1 MKGGSLGVKALV
13 RSLVLL
19 GLISGLGFVAVK
31 MRGKPA
37 ADTAPDPPHQP
48 IPDGKLY
55 FEQTIREVAVAAD
68 ATHAVV
74 DFPFENRTGKALTIS
89 RVEKNCTCAE
99 MQISDGK
106 LRYAPG
112 EKGVIRAR
120 YELGNFIGIVDKPFM
135 LWLEGDPE
143 AKPSHTLTAR
153 LIIPVLVE
161 LSEKTLKW
169 VVGGPPSPAKI
180 DIRTTSQPIRMLTAS
195 STSEAVQVE
204 LKPVTDGRHYELWV
218 TPVDI
223 QNPSLALIRIET
235 DSSIPR
241 WKMLQ
246 VFALVQSPST
256 GPKPASPP

>member
-1 MKGGSLGVKALV
+1 LV
-13 RSLVLL
+13 RSLVVVA
-19 GLISGLGFVAVK
+19 LISGLGFVAVK
-31 MRGKPA
+31 MRGTPA
-37 ADTAPDPPHQP
+37 VGTAPVESRNP
-48 IPDGKLY
+48 ILEGKLY
-55 FEQTIREVAVAAD
+55 FEQTTREVAVAAD
-68 ATHAVV
+68 ATHALV
-74 DFPFENRTGKALTIS
+74 DFPFENRTGKTLTIS

-99 MQISDGK
+99 MQISEGK

-120 YELGNFIGIVDKPFM
+120 YELGNFIGTVDKPFM

-143 AKPSHTLTAR
+143 AKPSHHLIAR

-169 VVGGPPSPAKI
+169 VVGGTPTPAKI
-180 DIRTTSQPIRMLTAS
+180 DIRATSQPIRVLTAT
-195 STSEAVQVE
+195 STSEAMKVE

-218 TPVDI
+218 TPVDP
-223 QNPSLALIRIET
+223 QTPCLALIRLET

-246 VFALVQSPST
+246 VFALVQNPPV
-256 GPKPASPP
+256 GPKPPSPP